1 MTEKTKP
8 FYAFG
13 PFRLDSENRV
23 LVREGAPVLLA
34 PKVVETLLM
43 LVERAGHL
51 VNKDELIK
59 RVWPEAFV
67 EEGNLNKNIFVLRKL
82 LGQWDGGREYIETV
96 PKRGYRFVAPVN
108 EATHAEV
115 ASPWPLAAVAN
126 LIGKKISH
134 YRVLDIV
141 GGGGM
146 GLVYRAEDL
155 KLGRR
160 VALKFLPEE
169 LGSDVKALERF
180 EREARAAS
188 ALDHPN
194 ICAIYEFGEHAGQP
208 FLVMPLLEGQ
218 TLRDQI
224 AQQAPL
230 TSAVLIAIAV
240 QIADGLDAA
249 HQKGIIHRDVKPANI
264 FVTREGQAKIFD
276 FGLAKLASGLSG
288 ERENLSVRPPG
299 SAGGKEISR
308 ELQPPS
314 TLDFSVSLTGLAMGT
329 AGYMSPEQTRGE
341 KLDARTDLFS
351 FGLVLYEMATG
362 KRAFSGNSRPE
373 LQQAILTQVPSPAR
387 LLNPLLPAKVESII
401 NRALE
406 KDREARYQS
415 AAEMRID
422 LQTLQ
427 RELQP
432 KPRARWRTMAAAGV
446 ALLFFAT
453 AAFWFATRQPRSPTA
468 LPELKWQQ
476 LTSNSSENGVG
487 SGAISP
493 DGKYL
498 AYPDRLG
505 MHVLRLESGETQ
517 TIPRPKEIKS
527 DTLDWIAGP
536 WFPDGETFLANAFPL
551 GGDTTFRSSQGS
563 SIWVFSVSGGP
574 PHKIRDE
581 AYLDSISLD
590 GSLISFE
597 TNKGKVG
604 DREIW
609 VMRPD
614 GEQARK
620 VFDVDVDG
628 SIGALTWSSDGQRI
642 IYLRQDGPSGA
653 NTYFVSGDLKGGPLT
668 KIVPPFDPT
677 RMGGFIWLPDG
688 RLIYSLSE
696 PDFKGITCN
705 LWQIQM
711 DPGFTKFI
719 GKPQRVTNFAEF
731 CVNPMNAT
739 SDSKRVAVT
748 QWRPHS
754 SVFAGELQAGGT
766 RITTPTR
773 LTLDESWNDP
783 SAWTADSKAVLF
795 ISNRTGDVVLFKQS
809 LSEDTAEPLFT
820 LRKHEG
826 LGSVCLS
833 PEGSWILYMINQEDA
848 DPALPDK
855 LMRVPATGGSPQ
867 LVLTAH
873 IVERPRCARSPS
885 TLCAIAERS
894 ADRKQLVFTAFDP
907 VKGRGRELAKSD
919 TDATTDYHWD
929 LSPDGTRIA
938 LLKHRAGRVQILSL
952 IGHAPQEI
960 TAKEWNTLS
969 SVVWTADGKGLFVS
983 SYTQRGADMIH
994 MDLQGNARLLWEHPG
1009 GIEVYGV
1016 PSPDGRYLAM
1026 RGWNVESNVWM
1037 MENF

>member
-1 MTEKTKP
+1 MAWGWFTE
-8 FYAFG
+8 
-13 PFRLDSENRV
+13 L
-23 LVREGAPVLLA
+23 
-34 PKVVETLLM
+34 
-43 LVERAGHL
+43 
-51 VNKDELIK
+51 
-59 RVWPEAFV
+59 
-67 EEGNLNKNIFVLRKL
+67 
-82 LGQWDGGREYIETV
+82 
-96 PKRGYRFVAPVN
+96 
-108 EATHAEV
+108 
-115 ASPWPLAAVAN
+115 
-126 LIGKKISH
+126 KI
-134 YRVLDIV
+134 
-141 GGGGM
+141 
-146 GLVYRAEDL
+146 L

-614 GEQARK
+614 GEKARK

-739 SDSKRVAVT
+739 LDSKRVAVT

-773 LTLDESWNDP
+773 LTLDESWNDS

>member
-1 MTEKTKP
+1 MTEKRKP

-115 ASPWPLAAVAN
+115 ASPWPTAAVAN
-126 LIGKKISH
+126 LMGRKFSH

-169 LGSDVKALERF
+169 LGNDVKALERF

-224 AQQAPL
+224 AQHAPL
-230 TSAVLIAIAV
+230 TSAVLIGIAI
-240 QIADGLDAA
+240 QIAEGLDAA

-264 FVTREGQAKIFD
+264 FVTREGHAKILD
-276 FGLAKLASGLSG
+276 FGLAKLVSGLSG
-288 ERENLSVRPPG
+288 ERENLGVLPPG

-387 LLNPLLPAKVESII
+387 ELNPLLPARIERII

-406 KDREARYQS
+406 KDRDLRYQS
-415 AAEMRID
+415 AAEMRTD
-422 LQTLQ
+422 LEALK
-427 RELQP
+427 RELELAH
-432 KPRARWRTMAAAGV
+432 RAWWKTIGAAGV
-446 ALLFFAT
+446 VLFMAT
-453 AAFWFATRQPRSPTA
+453 AGLWFARHLSQSPAA
-468 LPELKWQQ
+468 LPELKLRQ
-476 LTSNSSENGVG
+476 LTSNLSENGDANG
-487 SGAISP
+487 TISR

-498 AYPDRLG
+498 AYADRLG
-505 MHVLRLESGETQ
+505 MHLKLIETGETQ
-517 TIPRPKEIKS
+517 TIPEPEEVRHNWVSWEIS
-527 DTLDWIAGP
+527 AWL
-536 WFPDGETFLANAFPL
+536 PDGSAFLANAYHHR
-551 GGDTTFRSSQGS
+551 GDTTFRTSQGT
-563 SIWVFSVSGGP
+563 SIWLVSPLNGP
-574 PHKIRDE
+574 PRKLRDE
-581 AYLDSISLD
+581 AAADSVSPD
-590 GSLISFE
+590 GSLISFR
-597 TNKGKVG
+597 TNPGRLG

-620 VFDVDVDG
+620 VFDIDENG
-628 SIGALTWSSDGQRI
+628 SIGGLQWSSDGQRV
-642 IYLRQDGPSGA
+642 IYGREDGSHDDFGFVGGDLNGGPLTTLDPPSGA
-653 NTYFVSGDLKGGPLT
+653 N
-668 KIVPPFDPT
+668 KIRDFL
-677 RMGGFIWLPDG
+677 WLPDG
-688 RLIYSLSE
+688 RMIYGMGE
-696 PDFKGITCN
+696 PGSMYACN
-705 LWQIQM
+705 FWQIGM
-711 DPGFTKFI
+711 DPLGTTFI
-719 GKPQRVTNFAEF
+719 GKPQRVTNFAGF
-731 CVNPMNAT
+731 CANLENVT
-739 SDSKRVAVT
+739 SDGKRLAYSE
-748 QWRPHS
+748 WRPNTN
-754 SVFAGELQAGGT
+754 VYVADLQGGGT
-766 RITTPTR
+766 RAIAPTR
-773 LTLDESWNDP
+773 LTKDQSWNEP
-783 SAWTADSKAVLF
+783 FGWTADSKAVLF
-795 ISNRTGDVVLFKQS
+795 YSNRSDAEVLFKQS
-809 LSEDTAEPLFT
+809 LDQDTAEPVVASKAGEVFDST
-820 LRKHEG
+820 A
-826 LGSVCLS
+826 CLS
-833 PEGSWILYMINQEDA
+833 PEGSWVIYGVSSNDGVSGE
-848 DPALPDK
+848 
-855 LMRVPATGGSPQ
+855 LMRVPVTGGSPQ
-867 LVLTAH
+867 LVLTAKTDGG
-873 IVERPRCARSPS
+873 PRCAKSPAN
-885 TLCAIAERS
+885 LCAIAERS
-894 ADRKQLVFTAFDP
+894 TDRQLLVFSAFDP
-907 VKGRGRELAKSD
+907 VNGRGRELVRWKTEETA
-919 TDATTDYHWD
+919 DYPWD

-938 LLKHRAGRVQILSL
+938 ILTSRDGQIHILSPN
-952 IGHAPQEI
+952 GGTPQKI
-960 TAKEWNTLS
+960 AVKGWNTLS
-969 SVVWTADGKGLFVS
+969 SVVWSADGKGLFVS
-983 SYTQRGADMIH
+983 SFTDRGSVLLRV
-994 MDLQGNARLLWEHPG
+994 DLNGSARLLWEHQG
-1009 GIEVYGV
+1009 GIDTYAV
-1016 PSPDGRYLAM
+1016 PSPDGRHLAM
-1026 RGWNVESNVWM
+1026 RGWSVDGNVWM